1 MKAAVDCRRTRLLD
15 GSRSRTG
22 SVVAVLALMGG
33 LALPGSGYAAP
44 GKLVVKI
51 EVVGGGTANGLLVC
65 AQKSRKIREG
75 SIVPDGRKC
84 VVVRKRKAK
93 LKPPAGRYF
102 IRVYGGLGG
111 GPCYSRKGD
120 GFTLSSCNRVRVK
133 GGATKRLKWMM
144 PTFG

>member
-1 MKAAVDCRRTRLLD
+1 MKAAVNSRCTRLLD

-22 SVVAVLALMGG
+22 SVVAVLALMGV

-44 GKLVVKI
+44 RLVVKV

-65 AQKSRKIREG
+65 AQSSKRIREG
-75 SIVPDGRKC
+75 SIAPDGKRC

-111 GPCYSRKGD
+111 GPCYSRNGD

-133 GGATKRLKWMM
+133 VGSTKRLKWMM